1 MHTTVYTCSCVY
13 THTHTAAE
21 SFYPEL
27 YTYAVEYPIH
37 SYNLFCMDM
46 NHLLNRCMEYTIQN
60 DLDSL
65 LKLELGLLFTYIQW
79 WIPLKKRGWCF
90 QHLAIQYTQCKS
102 IRIILWLNAGHC
114 GPSLHEPTLTHTL
127 ALDDHFYPSTD
138 KFKEALKDFQ
148 KPWKAVR
155 MQCCGTIRQK
165 AESVSSLHCLLP
177 IKSTIG
183 PWLLHGT
190 AACACSALAAY
201 NY

>member
-1 MHTTVYTCSCVY
+1 
-13 THTHTAAE
+13 
-21 SFYPEL
+21 
-27 YTYAVEYPIH
+27 
-37 SYNLFCMDM
+37 M

-127 ALDDHFYPSTD
+127 ALDDRFYPSAD
-138 KFKEALKDFQ
+138 KGGTERLSKAMEGSMHAMLLHHTKGKELAQFNK
-148 KPWKAVR
+148 
-155 MQCCGTIRQK
+155 T
-165 AESVSSLHCLLP
+165 ESGKCVFSSLSAPHQIHHWPLAFAWHSCMCLLC
-177 IKSTIG
+177 TCC
-183 PWLLHGT
+183 L
-190 AACACSALAAY
+190 
-201 NY
+201 